1 MPGRFSFFHKP
12 GGLAGDHSNFIIGG
26 SHWERHVW
34 RSDHFA
40 EAWSKAAFNLVSFGA
55 GSDAGRTARLARGLD
70 FATAHGMF
78 VLITAQE
85 PGAAAAGMD
94 AHTLIEL
101 AANLSCHTN
110 MGTPQTRQAQD
121 FGCILPKPSDIVPG
135 RRVCVGRQPLRRPE
149 RRACGGRRRDA
160 LGGLLGATV
169 GARRLKRGDRGAS
182 R

>member
-26 SHWERHVW
+26 SHWERGDPHVW
-34 RSDHFA
+34 RSDHLA

-55 GSDAGRTARLARGLD
+55 GSDVGRTARLARGLD

-78 VLITAQE
+78 VLITAQQA
-85 PGAAAAGMD
+85 GATAAGMD

-110 MGTPQTRQAQD
+110 MGTPQTILVASFQSQAIYCCGQAGLCWEATTPQARTRD
-121 FGCILPKPSDIVPG
+121 
-135 RRVCVGRQPLRRPE
+135 LRRPAP
-149 RRACGGRRRDA
+149 RC
-160 LGGLLGATV
+160 
-169 GARRLKRGDRGAS
+169 ARWPTGSS
-182 R
+182 RCC